1 MFDLDKWQEIA
12 NSIRKQKMR
21 TALTA
26 FGVFWGIFMLVLLL
40 GFGSGF
46 GNRVDRDFGAAKNVV
61 VLFSSNPTQIPY
73 QGLSKGRRINLTQDD
88 IDAIKQNVNN
98 LEIIDGRNMLGNK
111 SVNYKKENASFRI
124 MGTHPHWE
132 GIEFIKVIQGRY
144 INRLDEKQWRKVAVI
159 SERTKELLFKQGEEP
174 LGESININGVYFV
187 VVGIYKSTQV
197 GNDDQDGGAIFLPN
211 ETLRRAFNA
220 MDSFGNI
227 IFTPKPGISAFD
239 VEREV
244 KKIIFERNKVHP
256 DDTGVLGGFNMER
269 YYQQNKGLVTG
280 IIGFSWLVAI
290 GTIIAGVIG
299 VGNIMLVIVKERTR
313 EIGLRKAMGATPLNI
328 SLMILQ
334 ESLVITLVA
343 GYMGL
348 AAGVFLLEGLT
359 ALFVAVGAGNNIFAT
374 PYIDIGTAMIALCVL
389 VGCGVAAAVL
399 PAMKAASV
407 NPITALQDE

>member
-1 MFDLDKWQEIA
+1 MIDIDKWQEIG
-12 NSIRKQKMR
+12 NSISKQKLR

-73 QGLSKGRRINLTQDD
+73 QGLSKGRRIHLTQDD

-98 LEIIDGRNMLGNK
+98 LEVIDGRNMLGNK
-111 SVNYKKENASFRI
+111 IVNYKKENASFRI
-124 MGTHPHWE
+124 MGTHPKWE
-132 GIEFIKVIQGRY
+132 GIEFIKVTQGRY
-144 INRLDEKQWRKVAVI
+144 INGLDEQQWRKVAVI
-159 SERTKELLFKQGEEP
+159 SERTKELLFKNGEEP
-174 LGESININGVYFV
+174 LGQAINISGVYFV
-187 VVGIYKSTQV
+187 VVGIYKSTQI
-197 GNDDQDGGAIFLPN
+197 GSDEQDGGAIYLPN

-220 MDSFGNI
+220 MDGFSNI
-227 IFTPKPGISAFD
+227 IFTPQPGISAFD
-239 VEREV
+239 VERDV
-244 KKIIFERNKVHP
+244 KKVIFERNKIHP
-256 DDTGVLGGFNMER
+256 DDTGVLGGFNMEL
-269 YYQQNKGLVTG
+269 YYQQNKTLVTG
-280 IIGFSWLVAI
+280 IIGFSWMVAI

-313 EIGLRKAMGATPLNI
+313 EIGLRKAMGATPFNI
-328 SLMILQ
+328 SFMILQ
-334 ESLVITLVA
+334 ESMLITVVA

-359 ALFVAVGAGNNIFAT
+359 TLFIAVGAGDNIFAA
-374 PYIDIGTAMIALCVL
+374 PYIDIGTALIALAVL
-389 VGCGVAAAVL
+389 VFCGVAAAVL